1 MRAGTR
7 GAVGSAVRKRLLV
20 HLLATAMVWT
30 AARHATARELSAGDM
45 ELLERHMPVLIIHP
59 QDPARKRPGSG
70 VLRGPGK
77 KGFADYHPIALEE
90 IASRATARERVSGWR
105 GWLEVARSI
114 NPFTWKPLQPT
125 GLAEIQRIA
134 ATQKT
139 DNMELDLAPVRESS
153 GRHMWSYYSK
163 ELEGPRG
170 AGLRRA
176 VIHGDVVR
184 KGGATTLVYDL
195 AYFGNDHINKHG
207 GDHEIVAVR
216 LGADGQPVELGVSAH
231 SGGNRLEWQHARVE
245 DGRPVV
251 YVGRGS
257 HGMYLAH
264 EPKGYPMHDIENLG
278 VAGKLV
284 RAAVFVLSGGRKLRD
299 MVPGD
304 PAFDRGL
311 KAVEYGERLTDI
323 EVRPLPKWARRYQGT
338 WGGAPRIKPDLHGV
352 GVKGPWAGND
362 ARFNNP
368 RQWMRGLR
376 HASEESPTIRARIA
390 AKKAGTRRRTA
401 KSRVPIRRR

>member
-1 MRAGTR
+1 MRT
-7 GAVGSAVRKRLLV
+7 RLLV
-20 HLLATAMVWT
+20 HLIAAAVAVNATAPR
-30 AARHATARELSAGDM
+30 AGAGELSAADLA
-45 ELLERHMPVLIIHP
+45 LLDRHKPVLVIFP

-90 IASRATARERVSGWR
+90 IASRATARERASGWR
-105 GWLEVARSI
+105 AWLQVARSI
-114 NPFTWKPLQPT
+114 NPLTWKPLTPT
-125 GLAEIQRIA
+125 GLAEIERIA
-134 ATQKT
+134 ATQNT
-139 DNMELDLAPVRESS
+139 ENHELDLAPVRETS

-163 ELEGPRG
+163 ELRSPRG

-184 KGGATTLVYDL
+184 RGGTTTLVYDL

-207 GDHEIVAVR
+207 GDHEIVAIR
-216 LGADGQPVELGVSAH
+216 LAPDGQPAELGVSAH

-264 EPKGYPMHDIENLG
+264 EAKGYPMHDIDNLG
-278 VAGKLV
+278 IAGKLV
-284 RAAVFVLSGGRKLRD
+284 RAAVFVLSGGRTLRD

-311 KAVEYGERLTDI
+311 APLEYGERLTDI
-323 EVRPLPKWARRYQGT
+323 QVRPLPRWARRYQGT

-352 GVKGPWAGND
+352 GVKGPWAGQD
-362 ARFNNP
+362 PRFNDP
-368 RQWMRGLR
+368 GRWMRGLR
-376 HASEESPTIRARIA
+376 HASEESPTVRARIA
-390 AKKAGTRRRTA
+390 GKQAATARRRA
-401 KSRVPIRRR
+401 SRSRLPLRRR

>member
-1 MRAGTR
+1 MLC
-7 GAVGSAVRKRLLV
+7 GSAVRSIV
-20 HLLATAMVWT
+20 HLLAF
-30 AARHATARELSAGDM
+30 AAVCAPFAGPAIAGELSASDM
-45 ELLERHMPVLIIHP
+45 ALLERHKPVLIIFP

-90 IASRATARERVSGWR
+90 IASRATARERATGWR
-105 GWLEVARSI
+105 AWMQVVRSI
-114 NPFTWKPLQPT
+114 NPLTWKPLTPT
-125 GLAEIQRIA
+125 GLAEIKRIA
-134 ATQKT
+134 ASRNTE
-139 DNMELDLAPVRESS
+139 NHELDLALVRETS
-153 GRHMWSYYSK
+153 GRSMWSYYAK
-163 ELEGPRG
+163 ELQGPRG
-170 AGLRRA
+170 AGLRRT

-184 KGGATTLVYDL
+184 KGGTTTLVYDL

-216 LGADGQPVELGVSAH
+216 LDATGQPAELGVSAH

-264 EPKGYPMHDIENLG
+264 ESKGYPMHDIDNLG
-278 VAGKLV
+278 ITGKLV
-284 RAAVFVLSGGRKLRD
+284 RAAVFVLSGGRALRD
-299 MVPGD
+299 RVPGD

-311 KAVEYGERLTDI
+311 KPVEYGERLTDI
-323 EVRPLPKWARRYQGT
+323 QVRPLPTWARRYQGT
-338 WGGAPRIKPDLHGV
+338 WGGAPRVKPDLHGV
-352 GVKGPWAGND
+352 GVKGPWAGGD

-368 RQWMRGLR
+368 GHWLRGLR
-376 HASEESPTIRARIA
+376 HASEESPTIRARLA
-390 AKKAGTRRRTA
+390 GKKTAPRKRTVRAGGSRRR
-401 KSRVPIRRR
+401 

>member
-1 MRAGTR
+1 
-7 GAVGSAVRKRLLV
+7 
-20 HLLATAMVWT
+20 
-30 AARHATARELSAGDM
+30 
-45 ELLERHMPVLIIHP
+45 MPVLIIHP